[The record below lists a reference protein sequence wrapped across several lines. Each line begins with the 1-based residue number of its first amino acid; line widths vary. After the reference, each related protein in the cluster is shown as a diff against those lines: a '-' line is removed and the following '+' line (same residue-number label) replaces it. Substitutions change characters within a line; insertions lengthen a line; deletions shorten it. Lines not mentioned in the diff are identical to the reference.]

1 MFSCHHAT
9 PNDLAV
15 LALISPLQNATL
27 KAVGAL
33 ASNLS
38 KASRKTPG
46 PQARTYARARKVAA
60 RGPPALFFF
69 AHYSRMPR
77 LRAQPASA
85 RTLRGGRK
93 HLRHRG
99 GDTREE
105 GCAWADGARARRPD
119 GRAAALTEV
128 QELLHGEWRRREARI
143 EVHLARNAALRRRPG
158 ARGRVRGQ
166 TTAGAGDSTERPDA
180 RAAPQQPC
188 QPHTEPRRRS
198 RGSRRQPAALCRC
211 PGSTCGTWRAA
222 AGRGGGE
229 LLSAPGPPPPR
240 WSHAP
245 AGGAPRA
252 RRRTKGE
259 R

>member
-1 MFSCHHAT
+1 MRGRLQPAGPLLCFSAHSSRT
-9 PNDLAV
+9 PL
-15 LALISPLQNATL
+15 LC
-27 KAVGAL
+27 
-33 ASNLS
+33 
-38 KASRKTPG
+38 
-46 PQARTYARARKVAA
+46 AR
-60 RGPPALFFF
+60 
-69 AHYSRMPR
+69 
-77 LRAQPASA
+77 PASA

-93 HLRHRG
+93 HLRRRG

-105 GCAWADGARARRPD
+105 GCAWEDGARARRPD
-119 GRAAALTEV
+119 GPAAALTEV

-158 ARGRVRGQ
+158 ARGRVRVRGQ
-166 TTAGAGDSTERPDA
+166 AAADAGDRAERPDA

-198 RGSRRQPAALCRC
+198 RSSRRQPAALCGC
-211 PGSTCGTWRAA
+211 LGATCGTWRAA

-229 LLSAPGPPPPR
+229 LLSASRPPPPL

-245 AGGAPRA
+245 QAEPRGNGGGRKGSASHRPLLKTRPVGGAPGG
-252 RRRTKGE
+252 RRRRKKRGTLLSLVGWG

>member
-1 MFSCHHAT
+1 
-9 PNDLAV
+9 
-15 LALISPLQNATL
+15 
-27 KAVGAL
+27 
-33 ASNLS
+33 
-38 KASRKTPG
+38 
-46 PQARTYARARKVAA
+46 
-60 RGPPALFFF
+60 
-69 AHYSRMPR
+69 MPR

-85 RTLRGGRK
+85 RTLRRGRK

-105 GCAWADGARARRPD
+105 GCAWEDGARARRPD

-198 RGSRRQPAALCRC
+198 RSSRRQPAALCRC

-222 AGRGGGE
+222 EAGSCCQGRGHRPLAGATPPQEEPQEQGGGQKGSASHRPLLKTRPCEPREDRGGE
-229 LLSAPGPPPPR
+229 RKEGSGAQLCGVGPQTTRSKWPGDRTPP
-240 WSHAP
+240 
-245 AGGAPRA
+245 
-252 RRRTKGE
+252 
-259 R
+259 